1 MDLFEHQAKELFAEY
16 GIPVPAGKVAH
27 TPAEARAAA
36 VELARTGAPR
46 VVVKAQVKAGGRGKA
61 GGVKLAD
68 GPDQAREEATKIL
81 GMDIKGHTV
90 HKVLVE
96 EASDIAA
103 EYYFSFLLDRA
114 NRTFLSICSA
124 QGGMEIEEVA
134 RSSPEAVARVPVSA
148 LTGVDRAKA
157 MEIVSA
163 GGLPPRALDGAAA
176 LAEKL
181 WAMFTDEDATLAEVN
196 PMILTRDGRVV
207 ALDAK
212 VTLDDNA
219 APRQDHERFAD
230 PMAADPLEA
239 RAKARHLNYVK
250 LNGQVGI
257 IGNGAGLVMSTLDVV
272 AYAGEPLG
280 GIRPANFLDVGGGA
294 SAEVM
299 ASGLEIVLSDPSV
312 RSVLVN
318 VFGGITSCDE
328 VARGIVSAIGML
340 DERGETV
347 RRPVVVRLDG
357 NNADEGRRILTDAGI
372 GVVEQ
377 VPTMDGAARRA
388 AELAAAPTAPPTGPL
403 TGPHI
408 APPTGPPTAPPTAP
422 PAGPPIAPPTAPLT
436 GPPAGPPTAPPTGPL
451 TGPPAGPLTAP
462 PIASPT
468 VPPTNGA

>member
-16 GIPVPAGKVAH
+16 GIPVPAGRVAS
-27 TPAEARAAA
+27 TPVEARAIAA
-36 VELARTGAPR
+36 ELAAGGASR
-46 VVVKAQVKAGGRGKA
+46 VVVKAQVKTGGRGKA
-61 GGVKLAD
+61 GGVKLAA
-68 GPDQAREEATKIL
+68 GPDAAAAEAARIL

-90 HKVLVE
+90 RKVLVE

-103 EYYFSFLLDRA
+103 EFYLSFLLDRA

-134 RSSPEAVARVPVSA
+134 RANPEAVARVPVSA

-157 MEIVSA
+157 LEIATA
-163 GGLPPRALDGAAA
+163 GALPAQARHGAAE

-181 WAMFTDEDATLAEVN
+181 WAMFCDEDATLAEIN
-196 PMILTRDGRVV
+196 PLILTTDGRVI

-219 APRQDHERFAD
+219 QPRQDHERFAD
-230 PMAADPLEA
+230 PAATDPLEA
-239 RAKARHLNYVK
+239 RAEAKHLNYVK

-272 AYAGEPLG
+272 AYAGEAVG
-280 GIRPANFLDVGGGA
+280 GIQPANFLDIGGGA

-328 VARGIVSAIGML
+328 VAQGMVSAIGML
-340 DERGETV
+340 AERGETV
-347 RRPVVVRLDG
+347 QRPIVVRLDG
-357 NNADEGRRILTDAGI
+357 NNAAEGRRILTEADIAVI
-372 GVVEQ
+372 DQ
-377 VPTMDGAARRA
+377 VPTMDDAARRA
-388 AELAAAPTAPPTGPL
+388 AELAATG
-403 TGPHI
+403 
-408 APPTGPPTAPPTAP
+408 A
-422 PAGPPIAPPTAPLT
+422 
-436 GPPAGPPTAPPTGPL
+436 
-451 TGPPAGPLTAP
+451 
-462 PIASPT
+462 
-468 VPPTNGA
+468 